1 LISTQNF
8 RVEHGLQVGDVVID
22 AASGIVSATSFFGDG
37 SGLTGVGGSSGAIIA
52 CCTSNFISC
61 NTSLP
66 SITSA
71 ENNFFVGFNAG
82 NGITSGSCNNF
93 FGFNAGRGRKGITS
107 IGITS
112 STTLI
117 GEANNTYSDV
127 SGTGGDGSNA
137 TFSVERDGNG
147 DVFTVDIVIGG
158 QNYNVGNTLTIDGAD
173 VGGSSGTDDITFTI
187 DTVEGSTGSD
197 NNFFGRCAGLNNTT
211 GSYNNFFGEGAGK
224 DNTTGC
230 GNNFFGKYSGYCN
243 TTGYGNNYIGAG
255 AGLGNTTG
263 CANTYMGY
271 LAGVANSTGS
281 YNNFFGFGAGV
292 AASGCSNNFFG
303 IFAGSSFLPFLSEG
317 EYNSGCYNN
326 FFGSQSGILNTTG
339 CNNNFFG
346 NLSGAANTTGS
357 NNNFFG
363 FGAGSNNTTGSY
375 NIAIGDN
382 VQLPNVSGNNQLAI
396 GVSNTSWINGDEN
409 FNVGIGTTNPQTKL
423 EIGGVLGFSDRNV
436 RIGDIFT
443 GSSITT
449 GNNNNFIG
457 VGAGSSNTTGSC
469 NNFFGLYAGY
479 YSTTGSCNNFFGCS
493 AGRYNTTGSRNNFLG
508 TNAGRG
514 RKGRITS
521 IGITSF
527 TTLVGEANNSYLNV
541 FGTGGDGFDA
551 TFSVIRDGN
560 GDVTIVDIVIEGQNY
575 NEGNTLTIDG
585 FTVGGSSVTDDI
597 VITINTVEGST
608 GSCNNFL
615 GSSAGRENTT
625 GFDNNFFGSC
635 AGKYNTTGCGNN
647 FLGNCAGFCNTTGCY
662 NNFFGAFAGSY
673 NTTGSYN
680 NFFGYQSGIANTTG
694 SSNNFFGRNAGSNNT
709 TGCYNNFFGIC
720 AGFCNTTGCYNNFF
734 GRNVGCNNTTGNN
747 NTFLGNYSGISTSAS
762 NKIIFGSG
770 VDANNLFDSPDAT
783 KDTQFAVGIRTDAND
798 SKYWLVGDEN
808 FNVGIGA
815 TSPTSKLTVTGDVL
829 VSGVVTATS
838 FVGDGSGLTNLP
850 TPSRITVTG
859 ITEIISSSGIGNTD
873 IFGFKTYSILKVG
886 ISTAAWIRIYTDSDS
901 RSNDA
906 SRPINID
913 PTSGSGIV
921 AEFVSAGATTIKTGP
936 VPIGY
941 NDDDPEEN
949 IIYMSVN
956 NLSGISTSI
965 EVNLTI
971 LKMEE

>member
-1 LISTQNF
+1 MISTQNF

-82 NGITSGSCNNF
+82 NGITSGCYNNF

-112 STTLI
+112 STTLA
-117 GEANNTYSDV
+117 GEANNSYPDV
-127 SGTGGDGSNA
+127 SGTGGDGSGA
-137 TFSVERDGNG
+137 TFYVERDGNG
-147 DVFTVDIVIGG
+147 DVIIVNITIEGYD
-158 QNYNVGNTLTIDGAD
+158 YNVGNILTIDGAD

-211 GSYNNFFGEGAGK
+211 GSGNNFFGACVGRSNTTGCYNNFFGSCAGK
-224 DNTTGC
+224 
-230 GNNFFGKYSGYCN
+230 YN

-303 IFAGSSFLPFLSEG
+303 IFAGSSFLSFLSEG

-469 NNFFGLYAGY
+469 NNFFGAYAGC
-479 YSTTGSCNNFFGCS
+479 SNTTGGGNNFFGQE
-493 AGRYNTTGSRNNFLG
+493 AGFNNTTGCFNNFLG
-508 TNAGRG
+508 VYAGQG

-521 IGITSF
+521 IGITSS
-527 TTLVGEANNSYLNV
+527 TTLIGEANNTYSDV
-541 FGTGGDGFDA
+541 SGTGGNGSNA
-551 TFSVIRDGN
+551 TFYVERDGN
-560 GDVTIVDIVIEGQNY
+560 GDVIIVNITIEGYDY
-575 NEGNTLTIDG
+575 NVGNILTIDG
-585 FTVGGSSVTDDI
+585 ADVGGSSGTDDI
-597 VITINTVEGST
+597 TFTIDTVEGST
-608 GSCNNFL
+608 GS
-615 GSSAGRENTT
+615 
-625 GFDNNFFGSC
+625 DNNFFGRC
-635 AGKYNTTGCGNN
+635 AGLNNTTGYANN
-647 FLGNCAGFCNTTGCY
+647 FFGCGSGQCNTTGIINNFFGFGAGLTNTTGSC
-662 NNFFGAFAGSY
+662 NNFFGALVGAC

-680 NFFGYQSGIANTTG
+680 NFFGSSAGQFNITG
-694 SSNNFFGRNAGSNNT
+694 NFNNFFGK
-709 TGCYNNFFGIC
+709 
-720 AGFCNTTGCYNNFF
+720 
-734 GRNVGCNNTTGNN
+734 
-747 NTFLGNYSGISTSAS
+747 YSGISTSAS
-762 NKIIFGSG
+762 RKVIIGSG
-770 VDANNLFDSPDAT
+770 FNYSNLFDSPDTT
-783 KDTQFAVGIRTDAND
+783 KDTQFAVGIRTDANPAQ
-798 SKYWLVGDEN
+798 YWLVGDEN
-808 FNVGIGA
+808 FNVGIGT

>member
-1 LISTQNF
+1 MISTQNF

-37 SGLTGVGGSSGAIIA
+37 SGLTGVGGGSGAITA

-71 ENNFFVGFNAG
+71 ANNFFVGFNAG

-112 STTLI
+112 STALA
-117 GEANNTYSDV
+117 GEANNSYLNV
-127 SGTGGDGSNA
+127 FGTGGDGFDA
-137 TFSVERDGNG
+137 TFSVFRDGNG

-197 NNFFGRCAGLNNTT
+197 NNFFGKYSGYCNTTGSDNNFFGSCAGRSNTTGCCNNFFGRSAGKYNTTGYGNNFIGVGAGLSNTTGYYNTYIGVAAGFAKTT
-211 GSYNNFFGEGAGK
+211 GSYNNFFG
-224 DNTTGC
+224 
-230 GNNFFGKYSGYCN
+230 S
-243 TTGYGNNYIGAG
+243 
-255 AGLGNTTG
+255 
-263 CANTYMGY
+263 
-271 LAGVANSTGS
+271 
-281 YNNFFGFGAGV
+281 GAGV
-292 AASGCSNNFFG
+292 AASGCFNNFFG
-303 IFAGSSFLPFLSEG
+303 IFAGSSLLSVFGDG
-317 EYNSGCYNN
+317 EYNSGCANN

-382 VQLPNVSGNNQLAI
+382 VQFPNVSGDNQLAI

-409 FNVGIGTTNPQTKL
+409 FNVGIGTTNPQTRL
-423 EIGGVLGFSDRNV
+423 QINGVLGFGGGNNI
-436 RIGDIFT
+436 RIGDSTT
-443 GSSITT
+443 GASITD
-449 GNNNNFIG
+449 GYDNNFIG

-469 NNFFGLYAGY
+469 NNFFGSAAGFAN
-479 YSTTGSCNNFFGCS
+479 TTGFHNNFFG
-493 AGRYNTTGSRNNFLG
+493 Y
-508 TNAGRG
+508 NAG
-514 RKGRITS
+514 
-521 IGITSF
+521 
-527 TTLVGEANNSYLNV
+527 Y
-541 FGTGGDGFDA
+541 
-551 TFSVIRDGN
+551 
-560 GDVTIVDIVIEGQNY
+560 
-575 NEGNTLTIDG
+575 
-585 FTVGGSSVTDDI
+585 
-597 VITINTVEGST
+597 
-608 GSCNNFL
+608 
-615 GSSAGRENTT
+615 
-625 GFDNNFFGSC
+625 
-635 AGKYNTTGCGNN
+635 
-647 FLGNCAGFCNTTGCY
+647 CNTTGTVNNFIGFGAGRSNTTGNV
-662 NNFFGAFAGSY
+662 NNFFGAVAGY
-673 NTTGSYN
+673 Y
-680 NFFGYQSGIANTTG
+680 NTTG
-694 SSNNFFGRNAGSNNT
+694 SSNNFFGGGS
-709 TGCYNNFFGIC
+709 GIC
-720 AGFCNTTGCYNNFF
+720 
-734 GRNVGCNNTTGNN
+734 NTTGNN
-747 NTFLGNYSGISTSAS
+747 NTFLGKYSGISTSAS
-762 NKIIFGSG
+762 RKIIIGSG
-770 VDANNLFDSPDAT
+770 ESNNYFDSPDTT
-783 KDTQFAVGIRTDAND
+783 KDTQFAVGIRTDANPAQ
-798 SKYWLVGDEN
+798 YWLVGDEN
-808 FNVGIGA
+808 FNVGIGT
-815 TSPTSKLTVTGDVL
+815 TSPQAKFHSYGVYDTLDTVLGAPVNTLIEVKDSDPWLIGFRRTDLGPTADVAAWIDNDRNFLIGNGLPDGGFRNSVGLHTEYVKLYAYDQEKFSTIGAGATVIGTL
-829 VSGVVTATS
+829 FANQLSVSGVVTATS